1 MPTDRNLIKKEVST
15 YASALLAAVASDK
28 EIFSVGGEL
37 EEVVRVIIGN
47 PTLRKTL
54 DDTTVDASIRAQIVG
69 TVFEGVDTSLIAV
82 LKVMAERGDATLL
95 LRVSEAYNV
104 LAEEQLKATFVT
116 VVTAIE
122 LDDEL
127 RTLIKK
133 KLSVDFG
140 TDILLREKVDAS
152 ILGGIILSAHGKRID
167 ASVTSQLENARVV
180 LSTMPTGGE
189 R

>member
-15 YASALLAAVASDK
+15 YASALLAAASSDE

-37 EEVVRVIIGN
+37 EEVVRVVIGN

-54 DDTTVDASIRAQIVG
+54 DDGTIDASTRAQIVSS
-69 TVFEGVDTSLIAV
+69 VFEGIRPSLIAV
-82 LKVMAERGDATLL
+82 LEVMAERGDTALL
-95 LRVSEAYNV
+95 LRVSEAYNA
-104 LAEEQLKATFVT
+104 LAEEQLRATFVT

-127 RTLIKK
+127 RTSIKK
-133 KLSVDFG
+133 KLSGDFG
-140 TDILLREKVDAS
+140 TDILLREKVDES

>member
-15 YASALLAAVASDK
+15 YASALLAAMSSD
-28 EIFSVGGEL
+28 EEVFFVGGEL
-37 EEVVRVIIGN
+37 EEVARAVIGN
-47 PTLRKTL
+47 PILRKTL
-54 DDTTVDASIRAQIVG
+54 DDGTIDAPVRAQIIG
-69 TVFEGVDTSLIAV
+69 SVFESVDPSLVAV
-82 LKVMAERGDATLL
+82 LKVMAERGDIALV
-95 LRVSEAYNV
+95 LRVSEAYNA
-104 LAEEQLKATFVT
+104 LAEEKLKATFVM

-127 RTLIKK
+127 RTSIKK

-140 TDILLREKVDAS
+140 TDILLREKVDQS